1 MEITVIKE
9 FTFDAAHKLP
19 SHPGKCKNLHGHTYR
34 LQVGAKG
41 PIDPETGMVV
51 DFATV
56 KEIVESTIV
65 NALDHGY
72 LNEMDRDEDYFND
85 FPKWNPT
92 AELMVAWMVLALT
105 NFFNE
110 QWEGIVKLALVRLY
124 ETPTSYAEWRAC

>member
-1 MEITVIKE
+1 MEITVVKE

-34 LQVGAKG
+34 LQVGVKG

-85 FPKWNPT
+85 FQKWNPT
-92 AELMVAWMVLALT
+92 AELMVAWMVHALI

-124 ETPTSYAEWRAC
+124 ETPTSYAEWRV

>member
-1 MEITVIKE
+1 MEITVVKE

-19 SHPGKCKNLHGHTYR
+19 GHPGKCKNLHGHTYR
-34 LQVGAKG
+34 LQVGVKG
-41 PIDPETGMVV
+41 PIDPEAGMVV

-65 NALDHGY
+65 NALDHSY
-72 LNEMDRDEDYFND
+72 LNEMDRAEDD
-85 FPKWNPT
+85 LFPKQNPT
-92 AELMVAWMVLALT
+92 AELMVAWMVRALA

-124 ETPTSYAEWRAC
+124 ETPTSYAEWRA